1 MIVRSHLF
9 ANSFLGCV
17 VPLSSSR
24 LKHILLVDPDEA
36 FGQVLQQVLGPGYSL
51 QRASSVETGI
61 NKLDAKELDVVL
73 LNLDLQTSPN
83 APGSCALLQ
92 AAEQRAGDLPVIAYG
107 WDKRRERAM
116 EALQHGAVDFLEHP
130 LDVQELRFALDAAYR
145 RATLARDLND
155 ARKLLPSAH
164 VEGLLGN
171 SPAIDEYN
179 KVVRKVAGVFTTVLI
194 TGESGTGKG
203 VVAQAHRL
211 SQRAERPLVAFSPS
225 FVS

>member
-1 MIVRSHLF
+1 MKHSAKYCSKSWALVIRFSVR
-9 ANSFLGCV
+9 
-17 VPLSSSR
+17 
-24 LKHILLVDPDEA
+24 
-36 FGQVLQQVLGPGYSL
+36 
-51 QRASSVETGI
+51 RASVESTSLMRKNWMWSCLTWI
-61 NKLDAKELDVVL
+61 CRPVRMHRARALCYKLR
-73 LNLDLQTSPN
+73 
-83 APGSCALLQ
+83 
-92 AAEQRAGDLPVIAYG
+92 AEDGNLPVIAYG

-171 SPAIDEYN
+171 SPAMDQVNE
-179 KVVRKVAGVFTTVLI
+179 VVRKVAGVFTTVLI

-203 VVAQAHRL
+203 VVAQAIHRL
-211 SQRAERPLVAFSPS
+211 EPKELSGHW
-225 FVS
+225 